1 MLVEP
6 MAGDRVEDNL
16 NPIGR
21 LFSAAS
27 VLVCTPHAIAEG
39 GRALGTIATDAEL
52 QAVFAGAGFG
62 SFRRASETPTNRV
75 FEARP

>member
-1 MLVEP
+1 MVEP

-16 NPIGR
+16 NLVGR
-21 LFSAAS
+21 IYTAAS

-39 GRALGTIATDAEL
+39 GKALGTIATDAEL
-52 QAVFAGAGFG
+52 KGVFSDAGFG

-75 FEARP
+75 FEARL

>member
-21 LFSAAS
+21 IYSAAS

-39 GRALGTIATDAEL
+39 GKALGTIATDREL
-52 QAVFAGAGFG
+52 GEVFAAAGYG
-62 SFRRASETPTNRV
+62 SFRRATETPTNRV
-75 FEARP
+75 FEAKP